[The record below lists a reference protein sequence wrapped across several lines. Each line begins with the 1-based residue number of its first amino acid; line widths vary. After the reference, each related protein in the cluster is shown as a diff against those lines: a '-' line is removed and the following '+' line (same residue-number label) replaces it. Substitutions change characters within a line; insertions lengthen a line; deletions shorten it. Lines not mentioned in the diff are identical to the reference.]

1 MNPYPRRGIVSMNRG
16 RRVRHCRPTADERID
31 ALAWWP
37 RLDIITATMSKGDL
51 LVQITVLTGE
61 PVRDRVEIE
70 MKPMSGEPG
79 TGGEGLELSTNMGA
93 DTDLTIT
100 GVTCRGGP
108 GTIYRM
114 SLSAPHYR
122 DYSFFQLV
130 QENVVNTSSDDVE
143 FWVKP
148 GNVREIRA
156 PKFDDLPT
164 RLRTILADADMRAV
178 KQEDQDLVGAS
189 GASLFKKLGP
199 LRKACLLNI
208 AKKASHPTAD
218 NCFPFLGALLL
229 CRQDRFFAMVDSTL
243 PGRLRDSA
251 VYKSAPET
259 LHEPLPDFQLAEG
272 SFKTRDAHANLQ
284 VTFMRHTQTGD
295 LAADIDIDESSG
307 IEHGFEVIRNAIFRK
322 RTNPYLVRE
331 FMLTADLREHTLD
344 PGYRFVF

>member
-1 MNPYPRRGIVSMNRG
+1 MP
-16 RRVRHCRPTADERID
+16 
-31 ALAWWP
+31 
-37 RLDIITATMSKGDL
+37 KGDL

-70 MKPMSGEPG
+70 MQRVSGEPG
-79 TGGEGLELSTNMGA
+79 TGGEAMELSVKMGS

-100 GVTCRGGP
+100 GITCRGGP
-108 GTIYRM
+108 GTMYRIAV
-114 SLSAPHYR
+114 SAPHYR
-122 DYSFFQLV
+122 DYSFFQLI
-130 QENVVNTSSDDVE
+130 QENVVNTASDDVE

-148 GNVREIRA
+148 GDVSEIRG
-156 PKFDDLPT
+156 PGFDDLPE
-164 RLRTILADADMRAV
+164 RLRVILTDASMRTV
-178 KQEDQDLVGAS
+178 KPEDQDLLGAS
-189 GASLFKKLGP
+189 GALLYQKLGP

-218 NCFPFLGALLL
+218 NCFPFVGALLL
-229 CRQDRFFAMVDSTL
+229 CRQDRFFAMVDSSL
-243 PGRLRDSA
+243 PERLRSSP

-259 LHEPLPDFQLAEG
+259 LHEPLPGFQLAEG

-307 IEHGFEVIRNAIFRK
+307 IEHGFEVVRNAIFRK
-322 RTNPYLVRE
+322 RTNPYLIRE